1 MAEEKKIEGFKN
13 IKLKASGLLLV
24 ANLTAQKSEIESH
37 QTGVTSSSATVDI
50 TNVSVVAAGMT
61 NLRLKIK
68 NGDTPFY
75 LREIGIMAQDPDLGE
90 ILYLYTNCGN
100 GAQAFPVFDGSNH
113 VYRTIDFLN
122 IISNASDIN
131 VNLTLKNEVTREDF
145 ETHRTVTV
153 LDHPDGSVTSEKLAD
168 DCVTT
173 EKLASDIRRKFTDI
187 NSSIN
192 QLNSAIKL
200 INTAVSTTYLKYFF
214 SAQMS
219 DCDDITDWDCASYQE
234 YQTNGYSS
242 SSVLKLTD
250 KSVVLPTKS
259 ENPIFFVS
267 YCTDND
273 DEIEIVQELLYSNG
287 NNYVRRKQWR
297 YYTTGVT
304 AKPKWTE
311 FWKVMYNGND
321 NRKRISNTGICRQ
334 GRRSRNGK
342 RQCRNCGIT
351 SESYFKI
358 NVRHIIQY

>member
-1 MAEEKKIEGFKN
+1 MAN
-13 IKLKASGLLLV
+13 IPTIDTVK
-24 ANLTAQKSEIESH
+24 LTAKGLRLLAKVQSGATMYFVRAAIGDGFMQDGQDVADLTEMVHEVPSH
-37 QTGVTSSSATVDI
+37 QTGTTATSATVDL
-50 TNVSVVAAGMT
+50 TKAVVEKDGTVSVRV
-61 NLRLKIK
+61 KIK
-68 NGDTPFY
+68 NGDTAFY
-75 LREIGIMAQDPDLGE
+75 MRELGIIAKDPDEGE
-90 ILYLYTNCGN
+90 ILYAYINFGD
-100 GAQAFPVFDGSNH
+100 GASAMPAFDGSTYI
-113 VYRTIDFLN
+113 VRN
-122 IISNASDIN
+122 IQMSFIVSNAAN
-131 VNLTLKNEVTREDF
+131 VEANITLAAEVSYDDFMAHKNAN
-145 ETHRTVTV
+145 V

-287 NNYVRRKQWR
+287 NNYVRRKQLW
-297 YYTTGVT
+297 YYTSGVT

-311 FWKVMYNGND
+311 WMSGGAI
-321 NRKRISNTGICRQ
+321 RILEGD
-334 GRRSRNGK
+334 
-342 RQCRNCGIT
+342 
-351 SESYFKI
+351 
-358 NVRHIIQY
+358 V

>member
-1 MAEEKKIEGFKN
+1 MYFVRAAIGDGFMQD
-13 IKLKASGLLLV
+13 GQDV
-24 ANLTAQKSEIESH
+24 ADLTEMVHEVPSH
-37 QTGVTSSSATVDI
+37 QTGTTATSATVDL
-50 TNVSVVAAGMT
+50 TKAVVEKDGTVSVRV
-61 NLRLKIK
+61 KIK
-68 NGDTPFY
+68 NGDTAFY
-75 LREIGIMAQDPDLGE
+75 MRELGIIAKDPDEGE
-90 ILYLYTNCGN
+90 ILYAYINFGD
-100 GAQAFPVFDGSNH
+100 GASAMPAFDGSTYI
-113 VYRTIDFLN
+113 VRN
-122 IISNASDIN
+122 IQMSFIVSNAAN
-131 VNLTLKNEVTREDF
+131 VEANITLAAEVSYDDFMAHKNAN
-145 ETHRTVTV
+145 V

-287 NNYVRRKQWR
+287 NNYVRRKQLW
-297 YYTTGVT
+297 YYTSGVT

-311 FWKVMYNGND
+311 WMSGGAI
-321 NRKRISNTGICRQ
+321 RILEGD
-334 GRRSRNGK
+334 
-342 RQCRNCGIT
+342 
-351 SESYFKI
+351 
-358 NVRHIIQY
+358 V